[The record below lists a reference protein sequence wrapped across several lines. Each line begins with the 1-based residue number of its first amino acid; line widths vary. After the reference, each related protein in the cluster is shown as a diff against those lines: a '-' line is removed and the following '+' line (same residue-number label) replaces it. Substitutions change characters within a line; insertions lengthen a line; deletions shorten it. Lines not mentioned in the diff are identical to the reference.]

1 MNRALRL
8 LIAQPK
14 WRIIMRKSLIAVAA
28 VIGLGFVA
36 SNASAADLI
45 GAQPVAP
52 RVIPAPIE
60 VASGWYLR
68 GDVGTG
74 VSDFRDFTLDPIDPK
89 LSQVQKSIES
99 PPIIGVGVGY
109 QFNDFLR
116 ADVTGEYRGNQGF
129 SFIRSDKAD
138 PFQSISAYSG
148 KLSTVLVL
156 ANAYID
162 LGNFY
167 GITPFVGGGIGF
179 AHHRFSG
186 FQDSGFINF
195 GGGFGYAGTRE
206 STEFAWAVHA
216 GLAYSINERLKLEA
230 SYRYASL
237 GSPVAGQI
245 ICQGPG
251 DCSRPTLTARDIT
264 SHDFRIGARWLFD
277 TPTVQPRFERPVIAR
292 N

>member
-1 MNRALRL
+1 MKKQSIAL
-8 LIAQPK
+8 
-14 WRIIMRKSLIAVAA
+14 AVAA
-28 VIGLGFVA
+28 GLSLAA
-36 SNASAADLI
+36 SSAGAADLI
-45 GAQPVAP
+45 GAQPVP

-60 VASGWYLR
+60 VASGWYIR

-74 VSDFRDFTLDPIDPK
+74 VADFRDFTLDPADPALK
-89 LSQVQKSIES
+89 TVQKSIES
-99 PPIIGVGVGY
+99 PPIIGVGIGY

-116 ADVTGEYRGNQGF
+116 TDITGEYRGNQGF

-138 PFQSISAYSG
+138 PFQSISAYKGS
-148 KLSTVLVL
+148 LSTVLVL
-156 ANAYID
+156 ANAYVDI
-162 LGNFY
+162 GNFW

-195 GGGFGYAGTRE
+195 AGGFGYAATRE

-216 GLAYSINERLKLEA
+216 GLAYSVNENLKLEA
-230 SYRYASL
+230 SYRYADL

-251 DCSRPTLTARDIT
+251 DCSRPTLTARDLT
-264 SHDFRIGARWLFD
+264 SHDFRLGARWLF
-277 TPTVQPRFERPVIAR
+277 TPPQAVRYERPVIAR